1 MLEMRPGPKLATA
14 VSLDLL
20 CPYGLCVLLF
30 KESDPTRWLFLEDI
44 VFLGYFVAGLYVTM
58 LFADH

>member
-1 MLEMRPGPKLATA
+1 M
-14 VSLDLL
+14 SLDLL